1 MEVSDLSLSHSLSLK
16 DTSIFFSSS
25 AHVQIFI
32 RDQNDNFPE
41 FTQPVYNAG
50 VPENSE
56 AGTIISQV
64 EAIDVD
70 SGDFGS
76 LGIRYTNLRGGIAH
90 L

>member
-1 MEVSDLSLSHSLSLK
+1 
-16 DTSIFFSSS
+16 
-25 AHVQIFI
+25 VQIFI

-41 FTQPVYNAG
+41 FTQSVYNAG

-56 AGTIISQV
+56 LGTIIAKV

-70 SGDFGS
+70 SGDFGTM
-76 LGIRYTNLRGGIAH
+76 GIRYTNLRGGIAH